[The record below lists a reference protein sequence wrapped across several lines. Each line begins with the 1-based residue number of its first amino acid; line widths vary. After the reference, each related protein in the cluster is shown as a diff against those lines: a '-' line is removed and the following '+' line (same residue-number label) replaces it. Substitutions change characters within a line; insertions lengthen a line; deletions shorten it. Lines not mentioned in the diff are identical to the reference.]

1 MQPADKPAR
10 RRRRANGDGESSM
23 QQYLVE
29 VVLGTYHEMPG
40 LALDLK
46 QAARLFGLAEAT
58 CRMVLDE
65 LVRQRRLSRGEDGQY
80 LAV

>member
-1 MQPADKPAR
+1 MLGDKPTR
-10 RRRRANGDGESSM
+10 QRRRANGDRKTSM

-46 QAARLFGLAEAT
+46 QAARLFGLAEPT
-58 CRMVLDE
+58 CRMVMDE

-80 LAV
+80 LAI